1 VHRKNINEQVSNIV
15 KYFNLYKVVKTILER
30 KKKNQGKTHYS
41 LKEEMFTK
49 EIKKNKEFKLG

>member
-1 VHRKNINEQVSNIV
+1 V
-15 KYFNLYKVVKTILER
+15 KYFNIYKVVKTILER

-49 EIKKNKEFKLG
+49 EIKKNKEFKPKFL